1 MPGTPSTAGQHN
13 TVGGIPGGHLLVAQ
27 AGSCRQE
34 TREAP
39 AFATCGLA
47 RLAPESWTIR
57 VAPPEGR
64 K

>member
-34 TREAP
+34 TRKRQLSP
-39 AFATCGLA
+39 AADWLGWLPRAGL
-47 RLAPESWTIR
+47 P
-57 VAPPEGR
+57 
-64 K
+64 